1 MKKIFFVIDTQR
13 YEQLYLLEYPFTE
26 ETFDY
31 LKSKYVSE
39 SKSSFIRK
47 QKDIPTQ
54 DKLKQ
59 LFLTNRTQCLNF
71 FYDIM
76 IQGIHYISY
85 PVGFVKNQSG
95 IDQVGQVASYEDED
109 EIEESKEEKDGE
121 VERTSLNINEKNTY
135 TSKKFSRYDRH
146 DIKMFNLVCAFDKKQ
161 TLFPNSRIVNNTYIH
176 LEVYCKYFSNEEYN
190 KKYLSLELI
199 HIMKFYESF
208 FDKKNFDCTFS
219 KFMTLLPTKTNLYKI
234 LNYLYEVINE
244 NEITSFKMND
254 LDVKYYILDN
264 HEENVKE
271 YHSLIIVKP
280 GAVKQIFMHS
290 FNSNPTLLVF
300 VNRIS
305 PFKTLYEMSK
315 DNKISVKSILKFVN
329 ALESSKLVKKI
340 FRIQNHSTF
349 VANPKFTKIDDSYF
363 NPFTIEE
370 LIKPFY
376 DNPPSPIESV
386 YEKHFIDNID
396 KDKFLKMLVYML
408 EKEYIIQTSQI
419 VIPNFEL
426 KYEYPDF
433 QTNIINEL
441 QSIFKEK
448 DHSQKEN
455 TIIQANEERKEGN
468 NEIYFEDGLE
478 QVKQLNIKDYEV
490 LQYILPLLHKKLFIE
505 EIAYLSGYK
514 FMKLHEIFEKYPW
527 LFTVIYINLNNEY

>member
-26 ETFDY
+26 ETFEY
-31 LKSKYVSE
+31 LKSKYISE

-47 QKDIPTQ
+47 QKEIPTQ

-59 LFLTNRTQCLNF
+59 LFLTNRTQNLCF

-85 PVGFVKNQSG
+85 PVGLVKNQLG
-95 IDQVGQVASYEDED
+95 IDQVGQVASYEDEE
-109 EIEESKEEKDGE
+109 EIDESKEEKYGE
-121 VERTSLNINEKNTY
+121 VERTSLNISEKNTY
-135 TSKKFSRYDRH
+135 TSKRFSRFDRL

-161 TLFPNSRIVNNTYIH
+161 TLVHNSRLIDNTYIH
-176 LEVYCKYFSNEEYN
+176 LEVYCKYFINEEYN

-254 LDVKYYILDN
+254 LDVKYYMQSN

-300 VNRIS
+300 VNRMS

-315 DNKISVKSILKFVN
+315 DNKINVKSVLKFVN

-340 FRIQNHSTF
+340 FKLQNHSTF
-349 VANPKFTKIDDSYF
+349 VVNPKFIKTDDSFF

-376 DNPPSPIESV
+376 DNPPSSIESI
-386 YEKHFIDNID
+386 YEKHFIDSID

-426 KYEYPDF
+426 KYKYPDF

-441 QSIFKEK
+441 QSIFNEKEHTK
-448 DHSQKEN
+448 D
-455 TIIQANEERKEGN
+455 IIFNQVNEEKKEEN
-468 NEIYFEDGLE
+468 NEIYFEDELE
-478 QVKQLNIKDYEV
+478 QIKQSNIKDYEV

-514 FMKLHEIFEKYPW
+514 FMKLHEIFEKYNW